1 MAKYKIAW
9 MPGDGVGHDVMEAAR
24 LVLDR
29 LKLDAEYIPCDI
41 GWEFWCKEGNA
52 LPDRTVKALKETT
65 CALFG
70 AITSKPQSEAKE
82 ELAPELKDK
91 GLVYFSPIVGLRQL
105 FNLHTNMR
113 PCKSYPGNPLN
124 FRGNKITNP
133 SGEDVPIDQVVFREN
148 TEGMYGGVEF
158 FPPPEPVYTALCA
171 NPKMKKWKDKA
182 GLENIALSTRIMS
195 KQGCTNICKQ
205 AFEFSKKTG
214 RKRVTLIE
222 KPNVLRETGG
232 LMMRCFRDVAKNYPD
247 IRADDAN
254 IDAICMWMFKN
265 PQDYSVLVAENMFGD
280 IVSDLCAG
288 LIGGLGFAPSAN
300 LGDHI
305 SIFEA
310 VHGTAPDI
318 AGKNIANPTALLLS
332 GIALLRHVGLMES
345 AATIENALLYT
356 LEQGVHTGDF
366 GDKSLKSLNTTE
378 FAEAIISNFGKIP
391 ANNPKPMLKNMPV
404 TPTVFKLDKN
414 PILENRENTTETII
428 GVDFF
433 IESNEQPT
441 VIASKCLA
449 HTFGLFKL
457 VTISNRGTQVWPTG

>member
-1 MAKYKIAW
+1 MRSLSVIASACGATRSDKVAFLW
-9 MPGDGVGHDVMEAAR
+9 LNTELRGCPVTALGMMYGSAR

-29 LKLDAEYIPCDI
+29 LKLDAEYVPCDI

-65 CALFG
+65 CGLFG

-91 GLVYFSPIVGLRQL
+91 GLVYFSPIVGLRQM

-124 FRGNKITNP
+124 YRGNKITNP

-158 FPPPEPVYTALCA
+158 FPLPEAVYTALCA

-205 AFEFSKKTG
+205 AFELAKKTG

-232 LMMRCFRDVAKNYPD
+232 LMMRCFKDVAKNYPD

-288 LIGGLGFAPSAN
+288 LVGGLGFAPSAN
-300 LGDHI
+300 LGDNYAVFEPTHGSAPKYSVNTR
-305 SIFEA
+305 SIQSQCSE
-310 VHGTAPDI
+310 PQ
-318 AGKNIANPTALLLS
+318 S
-332 GIALLRHVGLMES
+332 
-345 AATIENALLYT
+345 
-356 LEQGVHTGDF
+356 
-366 GDKSLKSLNTTE
+366 
-378 FAEAIISNFGKIP
+378 
-391 ANNPKPMLKNMPV
+391 
-404 TPTVFKLDKN
+404 
-414 PILENRENTTETII
+414 
-428 GVDFF
+428 
-433 IESNEQPT
+433 
-441 VIASKCLA
+441 
-449 HTFGLFKL
+449 
-457 VTISNRGTQVWPTG
+457 